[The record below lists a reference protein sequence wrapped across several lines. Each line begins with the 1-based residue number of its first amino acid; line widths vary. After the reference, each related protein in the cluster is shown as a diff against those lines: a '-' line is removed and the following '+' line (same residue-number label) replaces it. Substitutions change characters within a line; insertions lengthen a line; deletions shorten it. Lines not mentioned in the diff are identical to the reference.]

1 MSWPWPLPPG
11 WEWAPFGMVASVASQ
26 LVKPEHFPELPH
38 VAPNHIESGSG
49 RLLEIDSVAN
59 DGVTSPNHHFYP
71 NQILYSKIRPYLA
84 KVVHVDFEGL
94 CSADMYPIE
103 TDLEPRFLKWWM
115 LTREFTRRAAGEQA
129 RTILP
134 KINRRALARLPVPVA
149 PAGEQR
155 RIVEILEDHLS
166 RLDAAQQLLAGTRR
180 RSGALLNSAL
190 QAGLHGRLVQDDLS
204 EGSARELAAACGP
217 FAASEG
223 ERVWPIPSTWA
234 WVRLG
239 ELFQVNVG
247 ATPTRSN
254 SRLWA
259 GDLPWVSSGEVA
271 FNRISDTREHIERE
285 AAGNPL
291 TRIHP
296 PGTVLL
302 AMIGEGKT
310 RGQAAILD
318 VEAAHNQNC
327 ASIRVSDTRVPPEY
341 IFGFL
346 QERYVETRRAGS
358 GGQQQA
364 LNKAAIE
371 RFPVPI
377 PPLGTQRRLV
387 DAWAAAREATRRLG
401 EDATRAAARTDAL
414 RRAVLAAAFEGK
426 LTGRHTDAEIIEE
439 KADGER

>member
-1 MSWPWPLPPG
+1 M
-11 WEWAPFGMVASVASQ
+11 
-26 LVKPEHFPELPH
+26 
-38 VAPNHIESGSG
+38 
-49 RLLEIDSVAN
+49 
-59 DGVTSPNHHFYP
+59 
-71 NQILYSKIRPYLA
+71 
-84 KVVHVDFEGL
+84 
-94 CSADMYPIE
+94 
-103 TDLEPRFLKWWM
+103 
-115 LTREFTRRAAGEQA
+115 
-129 RTILP
+129 
-134 KINRRALARLPVPVA
+134 
-149 PAGEQR
+149 
-155 RIVEILEDHLS
+155 
-166 RLDAAQQLLAGTRR
+166 
-180 RSGALLNSAL
+180 
-190 QAGLHGRLVQDDLS
+190 
-204 EGSARELAAACGP
+204 
-217 FAASEG
+217 
-223 ERVWPIPSTWA
+223 WPIPSTWA